1 MSPTQQEFAELSG
14 TVAKLLS
21 FSDPPHWTK
30 RWVLSLDFKQSCPQ
44 KPEITSPL
52 RCSQCTLPW
61 SCSKTKNSQ
70 LRAPSST
77 PSHGGP
83 RPATGLWARPRLGG
97 GGELDILTR
106 AEDGVRQGHGD
117 PIDGASFAIDGAHHH
132 LGREGS
138 PGPVGRGE
146 GDESGVSGA
155 H

>member
-1 MSPTQQEFAELSG
+1 M
-14 TVAKLLS
+14 
-21 FSDPPHWTK
+21 DPD
-30 RWVLSLDFKQSCPQ
+30 R
-44 KPEITSPL
+44 PL
-52 RCSQCTLPW
+52 VFGRD
-61 SCSKTKNSQ
+61 
-70 LRAPSST
+70 
-77 PSHGGP
+77 
-83 RPATGLWARPRLGG
+83 PRLGG